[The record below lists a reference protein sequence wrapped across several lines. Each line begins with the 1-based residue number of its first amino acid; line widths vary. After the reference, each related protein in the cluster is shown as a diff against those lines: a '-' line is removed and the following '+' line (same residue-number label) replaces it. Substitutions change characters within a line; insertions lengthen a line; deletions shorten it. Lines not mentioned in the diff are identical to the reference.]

1 MLFRSSNDIAGSR
14 EEIAMSVL
22 AADNGY
28 PLLDVMWTM
37 FAFFLW
43 VIWIWLLISVFS
55 DIFRR
60 HDMSGWGKAGWSVLV
75 LVLPFLGVFIYL
87 VSQGHHMQDRAA
99 ADQQAAI
106 ERAGYV
112 RAASTNGHVSGE
124 ITEAKQLLDSG
135 AITPAEY
142 DVIKQ
147 KALAS

>member
-1 MLFRSSNDIAGSR
+1 
-14 EEIAMSVL
+14 MSVL

-43 VIWIWLLISVFS
+43 FIWIWLLISIFS
-55 DIFRR
+55 DLFRR
-60 HDMSGWGKAGWSVLV
+60 RDLSGWAKAGWTFFV
-75 LVLPFLGVFIYL
+75 LVLPFIGVFVYL
-87 VSQGHHMQDRAA
+87 IGQGRDMAERRV
-99 ADQQAAI
+99 ADERAAI
-106 ERAGYV
+106 EARGYV
-112 RAASTNGHVSGE
+112 PRQASNGHVSSE
-124 ITEAKQLLDSG
+124 ISEAKHLLDSG